1 MVRRHLEGLPTFSLP
16 AGYALRVFEPGDAAT
31 WTRLVQAADLHQGVT
46 ADRHREVFGVDLGV
60 LRERQLFLTAPGGEA
75 VGTATGWYGSG
86 GWEPDWGRVHWVAI
100 RPDFQ
105 GRGLSRPLLQAVL
118 ERLRLL
124 GHRRAYLITETV
136 RWAALRLYLR
146 FGFEPDLR
154 RAEDRSVWMDLRG
167 AGLPVTLPDCGVER
181 LR

>member
-1 MVRRHLEGLPTFSLP
+1 MVRAHLEALPTLLLP
-16 AGYALRVFEPGDAAT
+16 PGYVLRGFQPGDRET
-31 WTRLVQAADLHQGVT
+31 WTRVVQAADLRQVFT
-46 ADRHREVFGVDLGV
+46 ADRHREAFGEDLAR
-60 LRERQLFLTAPGGEA
+60 LQRRQFFLIAPGGEA
-75 VGTATGWYGSG
+75 VGTATAWYGSG
-86 GWEPDWGRVHWVAI
+86 GWEADWGRVHWVAI

-105 GRGLSRPLLQAVL
+105 GRGLSKPLLNAVIN
-118 ERLRLL
+118 RLRGL

-154 RAEDRSVWMDLRG
+154 RAEDWTVWRDLQH
-167 AGLPVTLPDCGVER
+167 AGLPVTLPDCGAER